1 MKIVYLPLDERPCNY
16 AFAQR
21 IAEGT
26 PVRLAVPPIDILGR
40 KKTPADAD
48 AVRAFLLR
56 ECQGADALV
65 LSLDML
71 LYGGI
76 VPSRLHGLPGAEL
89 DRRLETVREIKQAN
103 PTLRIYAFALI
114 MRCPSYSS
122 ADEEPTYYELCGREI
137 FLTGQ
142 VKYKS
147 EHGLLSPGETEAA
160 LAAYGEKTE
169 PYLADYENRRRL
181 NRGMLEKI
189 LTGYRDAFRVL
200 VIPQDDSAPYGYT
213 TADREYLKAVIAR
226 SGGEDVPMYPGADE
240 VGMTLLSRAAC
251 ELTGRFPAIFPL
263 FPHPSAP
270 GVVPLYEDR
279 PVGETLPLLLQTSG
293 CRIVSDENGTT
304 ADIHLYL
311 NYPASDPVEAGQTPT
326 EGYRLRNLTAFA
338 EGIVADTTAG
348 RCVAVADGAFC
359 NGGDAAFMRLLA
371 DRMPLTALSSYAGW
385 NTSSNTIGTAVAAAV
400 FVWLFGR
407 TDATERFI
415 AERLYEDIGYCGYVR
430 AEATALIREMGK
442 GYGYFNAG
450 ETDGEVAGLVRERLA
465 HYMEEHFPEVAGLY
479 EIDRLRMPWKRMFEI
494 DLTLRERAPSAEEPT
509 RL

>member
-21 IAEGT
+21 IAAGS

-56 ECQGADALV
+56 ECKEADALV

-76 VPSRLHGLPGAEL
+76 VPSRLHGLSDAEL
-89 DRRLETVREIKQAN
+89 DRRLQTMREIKHEN
-103 PTLRIYAFALI
+103 PALRIYAFALI

-122 ADEEPTYYELCGREI
+122 ADEEPSYYELCGREI

-142 VKYKS
+142 VKYKA
-147 EHGLLSPGETEAA
+147 EHGLLAPEAAEAA
-160 LAAYGEKTE
+160 LAAYGEKTG
-169 PYLADYENRRRL
+169 PYLADYENRRRV

-213 TADREYLKAVIAR
+213 TADREYLKALIAC

-251 ELTGRFPAIFPL
+251 ECTGRYPTILPL
-263 FPHPSAP
+263 FAHPSAP

-279 PVGETLPLLLQTSG
+279 PVGETLPLLLETSG
-293 CRIVSDENGTT
+293 CRIVSERDGIP
-304 ADIHLYL
+304 ADIRLYL
-311 NYPASDPVEAGQTPT
+311 NYPVSDPVEAGQTPT
-326 EGYRLRNLTAFA
+326 EGYRLRDLTAFA
-338 EGIVADTTAG
+338 EGIAADTGAG

-371 DRMPLTALSSYAGW
+371 DRMALTALSSYAGW

-407 TDATERFI
+407 SAATERFI
-415 AERLYEDIGYCGYVR
+415 AERLYEDIGYCGHVR
-430 AEATALIREMGK
+430 AEVTALIREMGK

-450 ETDGEVAGLVRERLA
+450 ETDGEVAGLVRERLTS
-465 HYMEEHFPEVAGLY
+465 YMKEHFPEVAGQY

-494 DLTLRERAPSAEEPT
+494 DLTLTETVPST
-509 RL
+509 KDQDRL

>member
-26 PVRLAVPPIDILGR
+26 PVRLAVPPIDILGQ
-40 KKTPADAD
+40 KKMPADAD

-147 EHGLLSPGETEAA
+147 EHGLLSPEETEAA

-169 PYLADYENRRRL
+169 PYLADYENRRRV

-213 TADREYLKAVIAR
+213 TCLLYTSDA
-226 SGGEDVPMYPGADE
+226 ADE
-240 VGMTLLSRAAC
+240 T
-251 ELTGRFPAIFPL
+251 
-263 FPHPSAP
+263 
-270 GVVPLYEDR
+270 Y
-279 PVGETLPLLLQTSG
+279 PV
-293 CRIVSDENGTT
+293 
-304 ADIHLYL
+304 
-311 NYPASDPVEAGQTPT
+311 
-326 EGYRLRNLTAFA
+326 
-338 EGIVADTTAG
+338 
-348 RCVAVADGAFC
+348 
-359 NGGDAAFMRLLA
+359 
-371 DRMPLTALSSYAGW
+371 
-385 NTSSNTIGTAVAAAV
+385 
-400 FVWLFGR
+400 
-407 TDATERFI
+407 
-415 AERLYEDIGYCGYVR
+415 
-430 AEATALIREMGK
+430 
-442 GYGYFNAG
+442 
-450 ETDGEVAGLVRERLA
+450 
-465 HYMEEHFPEVAGLY
+465 
-479 EIDRLRMPWKRMFEI
+479 
-494 DLTLRERAPSAEEPT
+494 
-509 RL
+509 

>member
-1 MKIVYLPLDERPCNY
+1 MKVVYLPLDERPCNA

-26 PVRLAVPPIDILGR
+26 PIQLTVPPVRILGQ

-48 AVRAFLLR
+48 AVRAFLLE
-56 ECQGADALV
+56 ECRSADALI

-76 VPSRLHGLPGAEL
+76 VPSRLHKLSDAEL
-89 DRRLETVREIKQAN
+89 CRRLETVREIRKEN
-103 PTLRIYAFALI
+103 PTIRIYAFALI

-122 ADEEPTYYELCGREI
+122 ADEEPSYYDLCGREI

-147 EHGLLSPGETEAA
+147 EHGMLSPGETEAA
-160 LAAYGEKTE
+160 LTAYGEKTGS
-169 PYLADYENRRRL
+169 YLADYENRRRV

-189 LTGYRDAFRVL
+189 LTEYRDAFRVL

-226 SGGEDVPMYPGADE
+226 SGDADVPMYPGADE

-251 ELTGRFPAIFPL
+251 ELTGRFPAVLPHFA
-263 FPHPSAP
+263 HPSAP

-293 CRIVSDENGTT
+293 CRIVSDEDGTK

-326 EGYRLRNLTAFA
+326 AGYRLRDLTAFA
-338 EGIVADTTAG
+338 EEIVADTGAG
-348 RCVAVADGAFC
+348 KCVAIADGAFC

-407 TDATERFI
+407 TAATERFI
-415 AERLYEDIGYCGYVR
+415 AERLYEDIGYCGHVR
-430 AEATALIREMGK
+430 AEVTALIREMGK

-450 ETDGEVAGLVRERLA
+450 AQVGEVAALVRDRLTQ
-465 HYMEEHFPEVAGLY
+465 YMKEQFPEVAGRY
-479 EIDRLRMPWKRMFEI
+479 EIDRLLMPWKRMFEV
-494 DLTLRERAPSAEEPT
+494 DLTLRETAPSAGSQI